1 MQDLLDCRA
10 LFDYRVLFFRLRD
23 LSTAS
28 PTLFAEQTI
37 AIALPFTKEFQHSVL
52 LVDMSEL

>member
-23 LSTAS
+23 LSAAS
-28 PTLFAEQTI
+28 LMLFANRHRDRTT
-37 AIALPFTKEFQHSVL
+37 FTKEFQHSVL
-52 LVDMSEL
+52 LVDVSE